1 MGSKVHFPLDS
12 PHHSSF
18 HPHKEQTSFTPNRR
32 EIKLLCLL
40 FICSLDTCSS
50 LVLPSRRYRIQKV
63 DSVCPNLVFQHVARC
78 RYYSRNSQEPRFTC
92 FSQSSKLHA
101 TNNPEDDIIDDEKA
115 EEVDKNI
122 FNKVG
127 RVGSRVISSI
137 RREDNNSDE
146 DGDENEATVDEG
158 KETKKR
164 NWFGR
169 KRKEKK
175 EKSDEDS
182 SNGEQIGNPG
192 VVRGFVSNT
201 FKIKPKNRGE
211 SDDQV
216 QGQDKSDSEPRSR
229 SPFGQ
234 KSFSDPFKSEVAL
247 SKELE
252 KQRALENYIAG
263 SSDDIPEELLPSS
276 PTEGTLGIDQALQ
289 SLDDSLSFVRE
300 KLSDVRMN
308 KNDDSNVLFLTP
320 KQEEQRLNKIRR
332 DLEIRRKNMIL
343 EDEKKKRE
351 RQAIETAKANKIRE
365 ARAKGTQSQ
374 SGEDDVEE
382 IIEIQKGR
390 VGAFIDGAF
399 VAGSNAIGNAWQA
412 IRSTA
417 KIQDKDE
424 WIEVCPKTRI
434 SPGEVYPV
442 VAGGL
447 ELLVIGSKDG
457 TKVYC
462 VSNRCPHLGTPLETG
477 MVERRACSKVSGPSL
492 KSTGLSTED
501 DTKQSVDDGFED
513 CIVCPL
519 HKTAFSLDTGEVRGE
534 WCPYPPVLGKV
545 MGTVKSENNL
555 TTFTLRSRGKNLE
568 IKISSQLEEGEDEAS

>member
-1 MGSKVHFPLDS
+1 MESKVHFPLDS

-18 HPHKEQTSFTPNRR
+18 HPHKEQKSFTPNRR
-32 EIKLLCLL
+32 EIKKLLCLIFL
-40 FICSLDTCSS
+40 CSLDKCSS
-50 LVLPSRRYRIQKV
+50 LVVPSRGYHIQ
-63 DSVCPNLVFQHVARC
+63 DDNNICSNLVLQQIARS
-78 RYYSRNSQEPRFTC
+78 RNYHRNSQETRFKS

-101 TNNPEDDIIDDEKA
+101 GNSPDDDIIDDEKV

-137 RREDNNSDE
+137 RRENNNSDE
-146 DGDENEATVDEG
+146 NGEENEATMDEE
-158 KETKKR
+158 KETKKK
-164 NWFGR
+164 NWFTR

-175 EKSDEDS
+175 EKSNEDS
-182 SNGEQIGNPG
+182 TDNGPG
-192 VVRGFVSNT
+192 VASFVSNT

-216 QGQDKSDSEPRSR
+216 QGQDSSDSEPRSR

-234 KSFSDPFKSEVAL
+234 KPFSDPFKSEVAL

-263 SSDDIPEELLPSS
+263 SADEIPEELLPNT
-276 PTEGTLGIDQALQ
+276 PIEGTLGIDQALQ

-300 KLSDVRMN
+300 KLSEVRMN
-308 KNDDSNVLFLTP
+308 KNDDNNVIFLTP
-320 KQEEQRLNKIRR
+320 KQEEQRLNKMRR

-343 EDEKKKRE
+343 EDEKKKRD
-351 RQAIETAKANKIRE
+351 RQAIEAAKANKIRE
-365 ARAKGTQSQ
+365 ARAKSSQSQ
-374 SGEDDVEE
+374 SEEDDVEE

-399 VAGSNAIGNAWQA
+399 VAGSNAVGNAWQA

-417 KIQDKDE
+417 KTQDEDE

-477 MVERRACSKVSGPSL
+477 MVERRACSKVSGPSI

-519 HKTAFSLDTGEVRGE
+519 HKTAFSLDNGEVRGE

-545 MGTVKSENNL
+545 MGAVKSENNL

-568 IKISSQLEEGEDEAS
+568 IKISSQLEEGEDES